1 MPGYKGHITGALV
14 AFAVYAAV
22 LAYVVL
28 VELIPVPLDPAG
40 APVRTLMYSIALL
53 VLAVLFGLWPDV
65 DIDSK
70 GRRIF
75 YGLFLIV
82 DVYLIITGRFEAAAY
97 LGLFA
102 ILPAVGKHRGW
113 THTWWAMLLVPSPLL
128 IVPYLN
134 LPETPWIGLP
144 FYLAAVVG
152 YFSHLLLDGELAP
165 KKLFAWK

>member
-1 MPGYKGHITGALV
+1 MSGYKGHIFGALV
-14 AFAVYAAV
+14 AFGAYAAV
-22 LAYVVL
+22 LAYVIM
-28 VELIPVPLDPAG
+28 VEWLPLPMNPLGDPLLALFYG
-40 APVRTLMYSIALL
+40 ATLL
-53 VLAVLFGLWPDV
+53 VLSVLFGLWPDV

-82 DVYLIITGRFEAAAY
+82 DVYLIITGRFQAAAY

-128 IVPYLN
+128 VVPYMN
-134 LPETPWIGLP
+134 LPETPWIGAP
-144 FYLAAVVG
+144 FYAAAVVG
-152 YFSHLLLDGELAP
+152 YLSHLVLDGELLP
-165 KKLFAWK
+165 KKLFA